1 MVIMANGGKEKL
13 APVVSGEYIRKLRIS
28 LGLTQ
33 LQFAKLMEVGNVT
46 VANWEKNGLDGTKSS
61 SFSNF
66 KYLTTLLKQS
76 MRHPELVSPQ
86 KLMRY
91 LKLAS
96 NHELMP
102 YYLPYLGEME
112 TDYLNVINSGS
123 LAGVLFALLFDKELE
138 RRGVPSPSDD
148 AEKGLEDLLGP
159 TSAED
164 TELLEAIDRESK
176 AGERKRKDS
185 EKNDKK

>member
-1 MVIMANGGKEKL
+1 MANGGKEKL

-61 SFSNF
+61 SFPNF

-76 MRHPELVSPQ
+76 MRHPELIPPQ

-123 LAGVLFALLFDKELE
+123 LSGVLFALLFDKDLE
-138 RRGVPSPSDD
+138 RRGVPSPSED

-164 TELLEAIDRESK
+164 AELLEALNRE
-176 AGERKRKDS
+176 AGADNNKQKRPGKTGGKDT
-185 EKNDKK
+185 